1 MQELGEFRIIPAYA
15 GSTASEAVDSILSSD
30 HPRLRGEHSAVRIHI
45 GRECGSS
52 PPTRGAPRTPRSH
65 NRRGRIIPAYAGS
78 TRTTLW
84 DIWRLPD
91 HPRLRG
97 EHEQGRKTSRA
108 LYGSSPPTRGAR
120 VVLLSVA

>member
-52 PPTRGAPRTPRSH
+52 PPTRGAPRLH
-65 NRRGRIIPAYAGS
+65 RRLRLRARIIPAYAGS
-78 TRTTLW
+78 TARGTGKPTHLA
-84 DIWRLPD
+84 D

-97 EHEQGRKTSRA
+97 EH
-108 LYGSSPPTRGAR
+108 P
-120 VVLLSVA
+120 